1 MKIMVTNQTTTIDI
15 AKDFSPVPAGRH
27 ASDGDYSGEHF
38 RKSVLRPALEKYST
52 VEVILDN
59 TEGFGSSFLEEAF
72 GGLVRD
78 GLTSEFLVKHLLLIG
93 NSPAGKRYKSKVQ
106 QYISAARRMSH

>member
-1 MKIMVTNQTTTIDI
+1 MVTNQNKTIDI

-27 ASDGDYSGEHF
+27 VSDGDYSGEFF
-38 RKSVLRPALEKYST
+38 RTSILRPALDEFSS

-78 GLTSEFLVKHLLLIG
+78 GLSAQYLKDHLVLIG
-93 NSPAGKRYKSKVQ
+93 NSPAGRRYKSRIW
-106 QYISAARRMSH
+106 QYISDAIKLSH

>member
-1 MKIMVTNQTTTIDI
+1 MVTNQTKTIDI

-27 ASDGDYSGEHF
+27 VSDGDYSGEFF
-38 RKSVLRPALEKYST
+38 RTSILRPALNNFAT

-72 GGLVRD
+72 GGLIRD
-78 GLTSEFLVKHLLLIG
+78 GLSAQYINEHLFLIA
-93 NSPAGKRYKSKVQ
+93 NSSAGKRYKAKIR
-106 QYISAARRMSH
+106 QYIADASKLSH